1 MSEDLII
8 KHCSPT
14 LAGLKTGNLFSCV
27 YTERQEIVRYVQ
39 SFNRRF
45 SHKGVKMLPLD
56 FGKTRVLIYVFRP
69 TKLQKD
75 LSNRQARN
83 ILKKM
88 GYNCFDSRDCLNRLK
103 SRVNACPEFPH
114 EIGLFLGYPP
124 EDVQGFILHKGNCC
138 KCCGC
143 WKVYGNEEKAVR
155 EFAKYKKCSDIYY
168 SKWLQGISIGKLIV
182 KKSA

>member
-14 LAGLKTGNLFSCV
+14 LAGLKTANLFTCE
-27 YTERQEIVRYVQ
+27 YLQKQDIERYVQ
-39 SFNRRF
+39 NFNQRF
-45 SHKGVKMLPLD
+45 SRKGVKMLPLD
-56 FGKTRVLIYVFRP
+56 FGKTRALIYVFRP
-69 TKLQKD
+69 TSLEKD
-75 LSNRQARN
+75 LSNTQAKW
-83 ILKKM
+83 ILASM
-88 GYNCFDSRDCLNRLK
+88 GYKHFNSKTCLKRLK
-103 SRVNACPEFPH
+103 IRVKKCPEFPH

-124 EDVQGFILHKGNCC
+124 EDVLGFILHKGNCC

-168 SKWLQGISIGKLIV
+168 SKWLQGTSMNKLIV
-182 KKSA
+182 EKTA